1 MSKAMKEIQI
11 VYTKYGNAPMR
22 VLDKSQEK
30 FLDSYVPG
38 DECCTTGEE
47 MDLVDKAL
55 DLSELTID
63 NLRATRNAVVVFY
76 HNRKQ
81 EECDAA
87 ERDQY
92 PASCFV
98 TKRYNDLTNAM
109 MSVTAVID
117 HHIFMSG
124 GRV

>member
-11 VYTKYGNAPMR
+11 VYTKYGNAPIR
-22 VLDKSQEK
+22 VLDERQEK
-30 FLDSYVPG
+30 FLDSYVPE

-47 MDLVDKAL
+47 MEAVDKAL

-81 EECDAA
+81 EEQD
-87 ERDQY
+87 EIESDPQ
-92 PASCFV
+92 PAKCYW
-98 TKRYNDLTNAM
+98 TKRYNDLTKAM

-117 HHIFMSG
+117 HHIFMNG

>member
-1 MSKAMKEIQI
+1 MKEIQI

-22 VLDKSQEK
+22 VLDENQEK
-30 FLDSYVPG
+30 FLDGYVPE

-47 MDLVDKAL
+47 MEAVDKAL
-55 DLSELTID
+55 DLSELTVD

-76 HNRKQ
+76 HNRKADEQ
-81 EECDAA
+81 EKA
-87 ERDQY
+87 ESDPY
-92 PASCFV
+92 PATCFV

-117 HHIFMSG
+117 HHIFLGG

>member
-11 VYTKYGNAPMR
+11 VYSKVGNAPIR
-22 VLDKSQEK
+22 VLDESQAK
-30 FLDSYVPG
+30 FLDSYVPE

-47 MDLVDKAL
+47 MEAIDKAL

-63 NLRATRNAVVVFY
+63 NLRATRNSVVLFY
-76 HNRKQ
+76 HDRRLV
-81 EECDAA
+81 EFDAA
-87 ERDQY
+87 
-92 PASCFV
+92 

-117 HHIFMSG
+117 HHIFMNG
-124 GRV
+124 GRL

>member
-22 VLDKSQEK
+22 VLDESQEK
-30 FLDSYVPG
+30 FLDRYVPE

-47 MDLVDKAL
+47 MEAVDKAL

-63 NLRATRNAVVVFY
+63 NLRATRNSVVVFY
-76 HNRKQ
+76 HNRK
-81 EECDAA
+81 EE
-87 ERDQY
+87 ERELIDSDPQ
-92 PASCFV
+92 PANCC
-98 TKRYNDLTNAM
+98 KRYEDLTNAM